1 MARFRSQAKMQYYP
15 TPPPIAQAIAR
26 SLTRSGPGMIRAIDP
41 ACGEGTALCLATG
54 PLGDPVERYGI
65 ELNQERAQAA
75 RGVLTRVL
83 RADIRSTRVANNAFG
98 LLFLNPPYDFD
109 VPALDEGA
117 QRLELSFLQAAVRY
131 LAVGGVLV
139 YLIPDRRLPSKIANV
154 LTYHFERIQ
163 VFRFP
168 GETYNLY
175 QQIVVFAV
183 RKATPFRDDEA
194 LRTVRLI
201 GARTITPPD
210 LPGQVEPAYSVPTS
224 RRVAN
229 LLFQNL
235 SVDPQDLVLEMERH
249 GLTQVVF
256 RRLHPEGAA
265 YRMRPIMPLR
275 RGHLA
280 LVLASGHLNNALVED
295 PRTGDRLLVK
305 GRTEKDTLRLEEQE
319 DDGGKT
325 ITERDILKIVITA
338 LDLRSGELQTMQ

>member
-1 MARFRSQAKMQYYP
+1 VARFRSQAKMQYYP
-15 TPPPIAQAIAR
+15 TPPAIAEAIAR
-26 SLTRSGPGMIRAIDP
+26 SLIRSGPGLIRAIDP

-54 PLGDPVERYGI
+54 PLGEPVERYGI

-75 RGVLTRVL
+75 HGVLTRVL

-98 LLFLNPPYDFD
+98 LLFLNPYDLD

-139 YLIPDRRLPSKIANV
+139 YLIPDRRLISKIANV
-154 LTYHFERIQ
+154 LAYHFERIQ

-168 GETYNLY
+168 GEAYSLY
-175 QQIVVFAV
+175 QQIVLFAV
-183 RKATPFRDDEA
+183 RKATPFRDDEV
-194 LRTVRLI
+194 LRTLRLI
-201 GARTITPPD
+201 GARTFTPPD
-210 LPGQVEPAYSVPTS
+210 LPGHVEPAYSVPTS
-224 RRVAN
+224 RRAVN

-235 SVDPQDLVLEMERH
+235 SVDPQDLVQEMERH
-249 GLTQVVF
+249 GLTEVVF
-256 RRLHPEGAA
+256 RRLHPDAAA

-280 LVLASGHLNNALVED
+280 LVLASGHFNNELVED
-295 PRTGDRLLVK
+295 PRTGDRPLVK
-305 GRTEKDTLRLEEQE
+305 GRPEKDTVRLEEQE
-319 DDGGKT
+319 ADGGKT
-325 ITERDILKIVITA
+325 ITERDVLKIVITA